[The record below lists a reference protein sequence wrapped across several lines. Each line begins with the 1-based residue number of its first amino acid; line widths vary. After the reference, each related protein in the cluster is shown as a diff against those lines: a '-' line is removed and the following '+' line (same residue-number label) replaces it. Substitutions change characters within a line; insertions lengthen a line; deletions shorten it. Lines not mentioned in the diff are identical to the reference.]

1 MNNLGANLGMVRIEK
16 RYFTL
21 RETAERWEVA
31 MEDLGYLAENGDL
44 RVSTR
49 LEGAHL
55 ERGTIEVEHGQE
67 FRIPHEQA
75 WFSGVIDLQ
84 RRDAYRIFREGRA
97 EVVHFHAEGDEYAA
111 VIDPTPTVVVRLK
124 HLVVRRDER
133 DRVEALHERAGHTVA
148 EGIGFQHSPDYRNVR
163 LGTTEITLGAVQ
175 AQVARLLHQ
184 AALSDAPWCDGK
196 TILSEA
202 GATSMRMSDVFKSQK
217 QWRQLIRLDGR
228 GRYQL
233 RLKPE

>member
-1 MNNLGANLGMVRIEK
+1 MVRIDK

-21 RETAERWEVA
+21 RETAARWELA

-49 LEGAHL
+49 LEDAHI
-55 ERGTIEVEHGQE
+55 ERGTIEIDRGQE
-67 FRIPHEQA
+67 FRIPHEQT
-75 WFSGVIDLQ
+75 WFSGVMDL
-84 RRDAYRIFREGRA
+84 RRPDAFRIFRHGVA
-97 EVVHFHAEGDEYAA
+97 EVHYFHADSGDVYTAA
-111 VIDPTPTVVVRLK
+111 IEPTAPVEVHLN

-133 DRVEALHERAGHTVA
+133 DRLETVHASVGQTVA

-163 LGTTEITLGAVQ
+163 LGTTEMALGAVQ
-175 AQVARLLHQ
+175 AEVTRLLHQ
-184 AALSDAPWCDGK
+184 AAISDAPWCDGK
-196 TILSEA
+196 PLLSEA
-202 GATSMRMSDVFKSQK
+202 GATSFRMSDVFKSQK
-217 QWRQLIRLDGR
+217 QWRQLIRSDGR

>member
-1 MNNLGANLGMVRIEK
+1 MVRIEK

-21 RETAERWEVA
+21 RETAARWDLA

-49 LEGAHL
+49 LEGAHI
-55 ERGTIEVEHGQE
+55 ERGTIEVERGRE

-75 WFSGVIDLQ
+75 WFTGIIDI
-84 RRDAYRIFREGRA
+84 RRPDAHLIFRDGIGEI
-97 EVVHFHAEGDEYAA
+97 VYFHAEGDEYVA
-111 VIDPTPTVVVRLK
+111 VVDPTPSVVVRLH

-133 DRVEALHERAGHTVA
+133 DRVEAVHKSAGQTVA
-148 EGIGFQHSPDYRNVR
+148 EGIGFQHSTDYRNVR
-163 LGTTEITLGAVQ
+163 LGATEMALGGVQ
-175 AQVARLLHQ
+175 AEVTRLLHK
-184 AALSDAPWCDGK
+184 AALSDAPWCEGK
-196 TILSEA
+196 SLLSEA
-202 GATSMRMSDVFKSQK
+202 GATSLRMSDVFKSQK
-217 QWRQLIRLDGR
+217 QWRQLIRSDGR